1 MDDWFTL
8 VEDAARHAMA
18 RLMGEAV
25 FCSTGHRGDGE
36 DVTLMPASGWAG
48 TISTEIDSN
57 NWRRRVW
64 YAARNAAKLN
74 GDPSLSTLD
83 PRRRAIKVK
92 DLRAYAASVVVD
104 SGGTQYEAAAL
115 LRHATVA
122 TTNTY
127 YARAQDERSQDPAR
141 VKLRVDL
148 NLSLAERI
156 DLLWTAWT
164 DAYPDEMAHILERD
178 WRGSGSGPNG
188 E

>member
-1 MDDWFTL
+1 MRDL
-8 VEDAARHAMA
+8 AASR
-18 RLMGEAV
+18 
-25 FCSTGHRGDGE
+25 T
-36 DVTLMPASGWAG
+36 VTDQLGRDCLFRPTSDRYANKNAL
-48 TISTEIDSN
+48 IIDSN

-64 YAARNAAKLN
+64 YAARTAAKLN
-74 GDPSLSTLD
+74 ADPSLSTLD
-83 PRRRAIKVK
+83 PRPRTIKVE

-164 DAYPDEMAHILERD
+164 DAYPDETARILERG
-178 WRGSGSGPNG
+178 WRGSGSGPKG
-188 E
+188 EWIPVQA

>member
-1 MDDWFTL
+1 MLD
-8 VEDAARHAMA
+8 
-18 RLMGEAV
+18 
-25 FCSTGHRGDGE
+25 
-36 DVTLMPASGWAG
+36 
-48 TISTEIDSN
+48 
-57 NWRRRVW
+57 
-64 YAARNAAKLN
+64 

-115 LRHATVA
+115 LRHSTVA

-141 VKLRVDL
+141 ARLRVDL

-164 DAYPDEMAHILERD
+164 GAYPDETAHVLEPG
-178 WRGSGSGPNG
+178 WSGSGSGPKG